1 MRFIE
6 VDLNGTV
13 VRALL
18 NDGLAPKTC
27 QAIWDALPFEGRGV
41 HAQISGDMFR
51 MLEHTPIGD
60 MAVESGIAFQHPG
73 QIVYYPGIKEIAF
86 CTGAARFRAAPGAD
100 GAIGRLTPLAEI
112 EGDFS
117 VFAKVGYDLQ
127 FDGARPIRFRK
138 AADQETSFRYPEE
151 KGRKV
156 EVDVDGV
163 KLTATLL
170 EGLAP
175 KTVEAFTRILPV
187 QGRITNTAW
196 SGDITRFWGPVGGE
210 GELGLDITEAEHGQS
225 LHWPGFIYYYAGWK
239 GIRICYGDNG
249 CMGGPWGAASLT
261 PLARFDGDWSAFRQ
275 IAKSLFIEGAKP
287 MSFRLLDGTGR

>member
-18 NDGLAPKTC
+18 NEDLAPDTC
-27 QAIWDALPFEGRGV
+27 QAIWDALPFEGRAV

-51 MLEHTPIGD
+51 MLDHAPIPD
-60 MAVESGIAFQHPG
+60 LAVESGVSFQHPG

-86 CTGAARFRAAPGAD
+86 CTGRARFRGAPGAD
-100 GAIGRLTPLAEI
+100 GAVGRLTPLAEI

-117 VFAKVGYDLQ
+117 AFHKAGYDLQ

-138 AADQETSFRYPEE
+138 AADQETPFRYPEE
-151 KGRKV
+151 QGRKI

-170 EGLAP
+170 EKLAP
-175 KTVEAFTRILPV
+175 ETVEAFTKI
-187 QGRITNTAW
+187 
-196 SGDITRFWGPVGGE
+196 
-210 GELGLDITEAEHGQS
+210 
-225 LHWPGFIYYYAGWK
+225 
-239 GIRICYGDNG
+239 
-249 CMGGPWGAASLT
+249 
-261 PLARFDGDWSAFRQ
+261 
-275 IAKSLFIEGAKP
+275 
-287 MSFRLLDGTGR
+287 